1 MEELTTPKEVESEVD
16 RESSQLPLSLVGADL
31 ASPMI
36 VPFLGGDIVAF
47 TSASPESTLGNED
60 ALGVFEWDDQTG
72 LLIVA
77 DGVGG
82 LPDGAKASRQVIEA
96 LRDKPT
102 EDGDDQIIDR
112 LHSVNSFLLREGIG
126 ATVSV
131 FVIQDSK
138 ATSYHAGDTTSLVVG
153 SGPKI
158 KMETIPHSAMGKAVA
173 SGEIDEKE
181 AMHHPM
187 RHLVSNF
194 VGMRGMWIEKTEAV
208 HVEHRDTVIL
218 ASDGLWD
225 NLYRN
230 EVVDQIS
237 DQPLEAAAKELVAIA
252 GQRMTLSGTS
262 EPSKPD
268 DLSFILYRPM

>member
-1 MEELTTPKEVESEVD
+1 MV
-16 RESSQLPLSLVGADL
+16 
-31 ASPMI
+31 M
-36 VPFLGGDIVAF
+36 PFLEGVIAVF
-47 TSASPESTLGNED
+47 TCASPESSLGNED
-60 ALGVFEWDDQTG
+60 ALGGFEWDEKTG
-72 LLIVA
+72 LLVVA

-82 LPDGAKASRQVIEA
+82 LPDGARASREIIEV
-96 LRDKPT
+96 LRDKPA

-112 LHSVNSFLLREGIG
+112 LQSVNSFLLREGIG

-138 ATSYHAGDTTSLVVG
+138 ATSYHAGDATSLVVG
-153 SGPKI
+153 SGPQI
-158 KMETIPHSAMGKAVA
+158 KMETIPHSAMGSAVA

-194 VGMRGMWIEKTEAV
+194 VGMRGMWVEKTEGV
-208 HVEHRDTVIL
+208 HLEHRDTVIL

-225 NLYRN
+225 NLYPD

-237 DQPLEAAAKELVAIA
+237 DQPLESAAKELVALA
-252 GQRMTLSGTS
+252 GQRMTLGGTLQ
-262 EPSKPD
+262 PSKPD